1 MATGI
6 IVFFVVMIGIGVF
19 FYKSFKKPEF
29 EDISE
34 REDFVENFDE
44 EFFKRTQAGETYQL
58 FLSIS
63 SQRDCAIIRS
73 LLSADNIP
81 TYVEGEHMNNI
92 YGGIAGTMNAVV
104 AVKLYVLSNDYD
116 RALEIAQDFVQKK
129 AEKLGEEDSKTS
141 EKLMAGLGAVFGVPG
156 AFISSQEFL
165 GITFWPKVEA
175 KAD

>member
-6 IVFFVVMIGIGVF
+6 IVFFIVIIGIVVF
-19 FYKSFKKPEF
+19 FYKSFTKPDF
-29 EDISE
+29 EDISN
-34 REDFVENFDE
+34 REDFVENFED
-44 EFFKRTQAGETYQL
+44 EFFKRTQAGENHQL

-104 AVKLYVLSNDYD
+104 AVKLYVLTEDYD
-116 RALEIAQDFVQKK
+116 RALEITRDFIEKK
-129 AEKLGEEDSKTS
+129 AEKLKEEDSKTS
-141 EKLMAGLGAVFGVPG
+141 EKILAGLSAVFGVPG

-165 GITFWPKVEA
+165 GITFWPKAEA
-175 KAD
+175 D